1 MTRPYPIPDNEAE
14 RLERLRYYKILD
26 TKEEESFDRITRLA
40 THIMGTPIALI
51 SLMDKSRQWFKSRK
65 GLNASETPRDLA
77 FCAHAII
84 TPKNA
89 MVVQDATKDKRFF
102 DNPLV
107 TESPN
112 IRFYAGVP
120 LTTDDGLALGTL
132 CAIDSVP
139 REPTPEQMRALSD
152 LARVVL
158 DELELRRAGLYV
170 LDEVAHR
177 KQLDEM
183 KSAFIADVN
192 HELRTPLTSIIGSL
206 GLLESGAL
214 GEFDDTVME
223 LLRIADRNSKTLLEL
238 INDLLD
244 MSKLEAGAMQFD
256 FSSIDIVEVMRE
268 VTENVA
274 TYAVDKKLT
283 LNVDADQ
290 SAITING
297 DKRRLIQAVTNLVS
311 NAIKFSPQGGTV
323 HVRAYSSP
331 SGVRVE
337 VQDHGPGIPKSEQ
350 QKLFGKFIQ
359 AKTAETINV
368 KGTGL
373 GLSIAKS
380 IVESHAGHIGVES
393 DVGHGTTFFFELPSQ
408 ATLLA
413 SKN

>member
-1 MTRPYPIPDNEAE
+1 MARPYPIPDNEAE
-14 RLERLRYYKILD
+14 RLERLRYYKVLD
-26 TKEEESFDRITRLA
+26 SKEEESFDRITRLA

-51 SLMDKSRQWFKSRK
+51 SLIDHGRQWFKSRQ
-65 GLNASETPRDLA
+65 GIDASETPRDLA

-84 TPKNA
+84 TSNP
-89 MVVQDATKDKRFF
+89 MVVTDATKDKRFF

-107 TESPN
+107 TEAPN
-112 IRFYAGVP
+112 VRFYAGIP

-139 REPTPEQMRALSD
+139 REPSPEQIKALTD
-152 LARVVL
+152 LSRVVL

-177 KQLDEM
+177 KQLDEL

-223 LLRIADRNSKTLLEL
+223 LLRIADRNSKALLDL

-244 MSKLEAGAMQFD
+244 MSKLEAGAMQFE
-256 FSSIDIVEVMRE
+256 FATIDIIEVMRE
-268 VTENVA
+268 VTENVR

-290 SAITING
+290 SSISVHG
-297 DKRRLIQAVTNLVS
+297 DKRRLIQAVTNLIS
-311 NAIKFSPQGGTV
+311 NAIKFSPMGGTV
-323 HVRAYSSP
+323 HVRAHSSP

-337 VQDHGPGIPKSEQ
+337 VQDHGPGIPKSQ
-350 QKLFGKFIQ
+350 QNQLFGKFIQ
-359 AKTAETINV
+359 AKASETSNA

-380 IVESHAGHIGVES
+380 IVESHAGRIGFES
-393 DVGHGTTFFFELPSQ
+393 DEGHGTTFFFELPSQ
-408 ATLLA
+408 TALLA
-413 SKN
+413 NKG